1 MIPTDPSL
9 TFALTLKR
17 WFASNDWPQKVTD
30 DWAHATSSQSGPWAS
45 QVCNA
50 MKAAGYNPKAE
61 FFLSLGAFNKAVAEQ
76 DLVGIA
82 DTRLKERL
90 TGATALCLDNGQPY
104 GGAEFWSLYA
114 GLIDPP
120 EAFAPAE
127 NVLTQDAVD
136 EWVRVMREN
145 FRQISLKHMCTRAEA
160 WTMLKDQ
167 MIELGDLAGNRLSD
181 DDLDYIQEMLAG
193 LVEPTVEI
201 AGAACKEEQE
211 HAAIAISNGCF
222 ARGTRRKKD
231 ITDRVRRQ
239 AVSHPL
245 FVRQK
250 FCQILNNWFHIQT
263 RNALSARSKGLSS
276 FFVTALWDAR

>member
-30 DWAHATSSQSGPWAS
+30 DWAHATGNSSGPWAS

-61 FFLSLGAFNKAVAEQ
+61 FFLSLGAFNKAVADQ
-76 DLVGIA
+76 DLVGIT
-82 DTRLKERL
+82 DTKLKDRLS
-90 TGATALCLDNGQPY
+90 GATPLCLDNGQPY

-120 EAFAPAE
+120 DAFAPAE
-127 NVLTQDAVD
+127 NVLTQEAVD
-136 EWVRVMREN
+136 EWVRIMREN

-167 MIELGDLAGNRLSD
+167 MIELCDLAGDRLPD

-193 LVEPTVEI
+193 LVEPSVEI
-201 AGAACKEEQE
+201 AARHAKRNKDTAPLQSAMIALLGERGA
-211 HAAIAISNGCF
+211 
-222 ARGTRRKKD
+222 KKASL
-231 ITDRVRRQ
+231 TV
-239 AVSHPL
+239 
-245 FVRQK
+245 
-250 FCQILNNWFHIQT
+250 
-263 RNALSARSKGLSS
+263 
-276 FFVTALWDAR
+276 